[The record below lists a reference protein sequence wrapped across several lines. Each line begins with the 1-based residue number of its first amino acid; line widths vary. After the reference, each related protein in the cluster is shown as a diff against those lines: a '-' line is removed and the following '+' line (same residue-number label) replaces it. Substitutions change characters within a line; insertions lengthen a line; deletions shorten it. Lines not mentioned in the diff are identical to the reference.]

1 MPAPRASGYRQGLR
15 GPALHASW
23 VLILIGAAVAAPRS
37 SDAAPLSIAEAL
49 QAADR
54 GLAEVL
60 PDEPWALTCDVRW
73 ADSSTRAHG
82 GLFKMIEPC
91 EAGTQVAADFDP
103 LPTYVRISGD
113 RSTLAAELRAG
124 AIRGCWKLGAEAKR
138 RGRRATG
145 RTADPTDVILGYRM
159 GPAQMVRRAV
169 EANQWARRLV
179 RASLAAAP
187 KFQEAGASDMG
198 HLYHADIEGQP
209 YLLAIDP
216 QQRLRWLQVGKEA
229 EGTRIELEPQGTALI
244 PRRFRFQVGPRLATF
259 TWEHRRHEGRWLPAT
274 LSVSAGEGE
283 IPKVLLN
290 HCVYDDGPDA
300 AAAKARF
307 DAARPIEPTPKAPPP
322 TRGGRRTRSR

>member
-1 MPAPRASGYRQGLR
+1 MPAPRASGYRLGLR
-15 GPALHASW
+15 GPALHASG
-23 VLILIGAAVAAPRS
+23 ILLVIGALLAAPRW

-73 ADSSTRAHG
+73 ADTSSRAHG
-82 GLFKMIEPC
+82 GLFQMIEPC
-91 EAGTQVAADFDP
+91 EVGTQVAADFDP

-113 RSTLAAELRAG
+113 QSTLNAELRAG
-124 AIRGCWKLGAEAKR
+124 SIRGCWKLSAEAR
-138 RGRRATG
+138 RRARRAVG
-145 RTADPTDVILGYRM
+145 RAPDPTAVILGYRL

-179 RASLAAAP
+179 WVSLGAAS
-187 KFQEAGASDMG
+187 KFEEAGVSDMG
-198 HLYHADIEGQP
+198 HLYQANVDGQP

-244 PRRFRFQVGPRLATF
+244 PRRFRFQVGQRLASF
-259 TWEHRRHEGRWLPAT
+259 TWEHRRQEGRWLPAA

-283 IPKVLLN
+283 IAKVLLDQ
-290 HCVYDDGPDA
+290 CVYDDGPGA
-300 AAAKARF
+300 AVARANF
-307 DAARPIEPTPKAPPP
+307 DAARPLEPAPKAAPPAKGQ
-322 TRGGRRTRSR
+322 RRSRGR